1 MPLSV
6 KNGMGAWVSDFQ
18 KSDAPQFKG
27 KSEKERREMAIAA
40 YMSAKNDSKD
50 EGFVS
55 AAQRK
60 AVWANKADGGK
71 GHPDNK
77 KESAEAPFQP
87 DAKKQPAK
95 NSDGSIQSPMSR
107 VKALAKKAR
116 DANKSE
122 GYSPDTD
129 PDYQKNKMIS
139 KTDKNKLGKL
149 ADMMAKERKPQK
161 EASYGTQAQRLMS
174 PLQKA
179 RQDKEKLDREKQ
191 LKNTR
196 VKEEVELEEA
206 SLRKSIAQVASKYKQ
221 GSPID
226 FMHKGKRLSG
236 KVLSTSKDSVRV
248 ASGKGDMDVHIKNTI
263 ESVEQI
269 DELTAEEKR
278 LINMMYDKKGNLTD
292 MGKKVMDHGKTN
304 SKLTPKNRD
313 ADNARR
319 KEYNAYQKSKRNEE
333 AALEDYN
340 WKVSH
345 AGQDVHVKA
354 PHAGAA
360 VKKAQKGFGNKDL
373 TKAKISNLGKVGTPA
388 VRNEAG
394 YKVPRNYAQMIS
406 KKKNKV
412 KLGGFGPDAPKSNM
426 GNSGARAALRTVQP
440 KNEETVSEAKS
451 PAVQAYLKKRA
462 DEKV

>member
-1 MPLSV
+1 
-6 KNGMGAWVSDFQ
+6 
-18 KSDAPQFKG
+18 
-27 KSEKERREMAIAA
+27 
-40 YMSAKNDSKD
+40 
-50 EGFVS
+50 
-55 AAQRK
+55 
-60 AVWANKADGGK
+60 
-71 GHPDNK
+71 
-77 KESAEAPFQP
+77 
-87 DAKKQPAK
+87 
-95 NSDGSIQSPMSR
+95 
-107 VKALAKKAR
+107 
-116 DANKSE
+116 
-122 GYSPDTD
+122 
-129 PDYQKNKMIS
+129 
-139 KTDKNKLGKL
+139 
-149 ADMMAKERKPQK
+149 
-161 EASYGTQAQRLMS
+161 
-174 PLQKA
+174 
-179 RQDKEKLDREKQ
+179 
-191 LKNTR
+191 
-196 VKEEVELEEA
+196 
-206 SLRKSIAQVASKYKQ
+206 
-221 GSPID
+221 
-226 FMHKGKRLSG
+226 
-236 KVLSTSKDSVRV
+236 
-248 ASGKGDMDVHIKNTI
+248 
-263 ESVEQI
+263 
-269 DELTAEEKR
+269 
-278 LINMMYDKKGNLTD
+278 
-292 MGKKVMDHGKTN
+292 MDHGKTN